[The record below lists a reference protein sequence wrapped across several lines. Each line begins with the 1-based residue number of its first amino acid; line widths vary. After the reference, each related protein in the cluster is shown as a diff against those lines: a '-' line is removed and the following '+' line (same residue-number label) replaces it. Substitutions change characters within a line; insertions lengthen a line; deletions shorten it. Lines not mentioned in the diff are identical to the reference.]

1 MVEVRHGAG
10 VQKRL
15 RLLVRR
21 AGAPPEDA
29 REGEARLRAERG
41 HRGREARL
49 RAYLPTTTPCPQV
62 PPHIHPVSPGMSQA
76 PPHGHPVSLGTSP
89 RPPRVPGYLPAATQC
104 PQVPPVPSRPVSS
117 HSVPSRCH
125 LPWPFLT
132 QDGHCC
138 GPRVRVSPRR
148 AAARSAPVDKGSLVH
163 KPPQTVKPYGWP
175 FLFWSSWERQA

>member
-1 MVEVRHGAG
+1 MYLPTTSHASPGTSPR
-10 VQKRL
+10 
-15 RLLVRR
+15 
-21 AGAPPEDA
+21 PPHVP
-29 REGEARLRAERG
+29 R
-41 HRGREARL
+41 
-49 RAYLPTTTPCPQV
+49 YLPTTTPCPQV

-76 PPHGHPVSLGTSP
+76 PPHGHPLSLGTSP

-104 PQVPPVPSRPVSS
+104 PQVPPVPSRLIPFRPVPLSS
-117 HSVPSRCH
+117 SVAI
-125 LPWPFLT
+125 LA

-138 GPRVRVSPRR
+138 GGVVPHSPACCHRRDAKRGPRVRVSPRR